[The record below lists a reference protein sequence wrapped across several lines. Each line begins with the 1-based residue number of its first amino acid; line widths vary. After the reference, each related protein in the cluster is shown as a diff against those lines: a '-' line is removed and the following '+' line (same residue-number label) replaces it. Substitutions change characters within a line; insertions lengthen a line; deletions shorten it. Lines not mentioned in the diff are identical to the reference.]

1 MILCGEKEV
10 SGAEVDRS
18 EIGGSQVSGVEVGG
32 SKASGVEVGGSKA
45 SGVEVGGSKVRATD
59 VDEQESRTKVLL
71 RGVSGEKRLDPS
83 DCNALRDRI
92 IDRLN
97 GTVVDRFDEQATT
110 GFDDA
115 VTDRQSVVSCDQ
127 SSAGA
132 SSKEEE
138 TLDPSDWHAFKMLG
152 HRMVDDMVKH
162 LSGLHEQP
170 AWRPMPDSVKTA
182 LSTEPVPFEAQGD
195 EDVYKEFVQNVLP
208 YPNGNLHPRFWGW
221 VQGNGIPLA
230 SLAEM
235 MASAMNPH
243 MAGFNQAPA
252 LVEEQVLEWLRQ
264 MLGMPETTTGVLV
277 AGGTMANILGLAVAR
292 HVKAGFD
299 MREVGLQGNHARM
312 MIYSSTEVHSWLKR
326 ACQFLGLGNM
336 SLRQIR
342 INENYEMDLDDL
354 RHQIHADREAGLH
367 PICVVG
373 TAGSINVGAIDDLE
387 GIAKICREE
396 DLWFH
401 VDAAYGAFAKISP
414 KLRHLVAG
422 IEQVDSIGFDLH
434 KWMYLPFEIAC
445 TLIRDGRAHKE
456 TFSMTANYLTE
467 TTRGVIAGGL
477 PFAERGVDLTR
488 NFKALKAWMCM
499 KSYGINKF
507 IRLIEQN
514 VEQSKY
520 LAHSISESKN
530 LELMAPVKLNVV
542 CFRYISPDLNPTEL
556 DALNEEILLRIQEK
570 GIAVPSS
577 TRLNGRLALRVANV
591 NHRSRRSDFDT
602 LLNAVIAEGDT
613 ILGL

>member
-1 MILCGEKEV
+1 MISCGEKAIE
-10 SGAEVDRS
+10 
-18 EIGGSQVSGVEVGG
+18 QVTFDLADCNAVGEG
-32 SKASGVEVGGSKA
+32 ILG
-45 SGVEVGGSKVRATD
+45 
-59 VDEQESRTKVLL
+59 Q
-71 RGVSGEKRLDPS
+71 S
-83 DCNALRDRI
+83 DCNAVGEGIL
-92 IDRLN
+92 
-97 GTVVDRFDEQATT
+97 G
-110 GFDDA
+110 
-115 VTDRQSVVSCDQ
+115 QSDCNAAGEGILGQ
-127 SSAGA
+127 SDCNAMG
-132 SSKEEE
+132 EE
-138 TLDPSDWHAFKMLG
+138 TLDPSDWKAFRTLG
-152 HRMVDDMVKH
+152 HKMVDDMVKH
-162 LSGLHEQP
+162 LAGLREQP
-170 AWRPMPDSVKTA
+170 AWQPMPVSVKSA
-182 LSTEPVPFEAQGD
+182 LSSEPVPYEAQGD
-195 EDVYKEFVQNVLP
+195 ENVYREFVQNVLP

-230 SLAEM
+230 SFAEM

-243 MAGFNQAPA
+243 MAGFSQAPA
-252 LVEEQVLEWLRQ
+252 LVEHQVLEWLRQ
-264 MLGMPETTTGVLV
+264 LLGMPETSTGVLV

-299 MREVGLQGNHARM
+299 VRELGLQGHHARL
-312 MIYSSTEVHSWLKR
+312 MIYSSTEVHSWLQR

-336 SLRQIR
+336 SLRKIR
-342 INENYEMDLDDL
+342 VNEDYEMDLEDL
-354 RHQIHADREAGLH
+354 RKNIRADREAGLH

-387 GIAKICREE
+387 GIAKICQEE

-414 KLRHLVAG
+414 KLSHLVAG
-422 IEQVDSIGFDLH
+422 IEKVDSIGFDLH
-434 KWMYLPFEIAC
+434 KWMSLPFEIAC
-445 TLIRDGRAHKE
+445 TLIRDGQAHKE
-456 TFSMTANYLTE
+456 TFSMTANYLAE

-499 KSYGINKF
+499 KAYGINKF
-507 IRLIEQN
+507 VRLIEQN
-514 VEQSKY
+514 VAQAKY
-520 LAHSISESKN
+520 LAHAIIESDK

-542 CFRYISPDLNPTEL
+542 CFRYVRSGLTPEQL

-602 LLNAVIAEGDT
+602 LLKAVIAEGGV
-613 ILGL
+613 ILAL